1 MSLDHQETLSLL
13 KHVWKIA
20 NGTESASLD
29 SDVKLELIVTLIAVF
44 MTTVGETRIDVD
56 LPKNLSDSMLLLED
70 ILEIVQ
76 HENLTASND
85 AERLF
90 QIRLS
95 VIQFLDNN

>member
-1 MSLDHQETLSLL
+1 MSLDHQEALALIE
-13 KHVWKIA
+13 HIRKIA
-20 NGTESASLD
+20 NGTEGISLG
-29 SDVKLELIVTLIAVF
+29 SQARFELIVNLIAVF

-56 LPKNLSDSMLLLED
+56 LPKNLSDSMLLVER

-76 HENLTASND
+76 HENIIASND

-90 QIRLS
+90 QIRLI